1 MDASR
6 ADEVESLPEL
16 PLVYES
22 PKDRLHR
29 LAAEASCA
37 SGVHRPYKTVVW
49 GRQLTKCLDCQAR
62 LPDDYRCGHGLSRFE
77 PGATAGPAESG

>member
-1 MDASR
+1 MSTIAAMDASR
-6 ADEVESLPEL
+6 ADDVESLPEL

-37 SGVHRPYKTVVW
+37 SGMHRPYKTVVW

-62 LPDDYRCGHGLSRFE
+62 LPDDYRVNTG
-77 PGATAGPAESG
+77 

>member
-1 MDASR
+1 MGAGGAEDMEWPS
-6 ADEVESLPEL
+6 EL

-37 SGVHRPYKTVVW
+37 SGEHRPYKTVVW
-49 GRQLTKCLDCQAR
+49 GRRVTKCLDCQAR
-62 LPDDYRCGHGLSRFE
+62 LPDDD
-77 PGATAGPAESG
+77 GA